1 MGAYALLH
9 DRCAPIWSSAAAHPM
24 VQAIGDGSL
33 PHKTFRYYFEQNIL
47 YLQNYARAISL
58 VLAKAPDAEAIDLLG
73 QFVRGESERELPM
86 NYDFLHRLGGDPH
99 ATDYTEMSAAN
110 HAYSQH
116 MLATT
121 SLGDCAEGLAALLPC
136 PCSYNEITKVMA
148 TKKPDDPIYAE
159 WISKFAENPD
169 DDAFLRSLEALLDRL
184 VDPADEQKMRRLDW
198 IFRTSSHYEIMFWD
212 AAFAGPDA
220 DPFRG

>member
-9 DRCAPIWSSAAAHPM
+9 DRCAPIWSRAAAHPM

-121 SLGDCAEGLAALLPC
+121 SFGGLRRGPGRAAAVSVQLQRDHQGHGHQETRRPH
-136 PCSYNEITKVMA
+136 
-148 TKKPDDPIYAE
+148 
-159 WISKFAENPD
+159 
-169 DDAFLRSLEALLDRL
+169 LRR
-184 VDPADEQKMRRLDW
+184 VDLQIRR
-198 IFRTSSHYEIMFWD
+198 E
-212 AAFAGPDA
+212 P
-220 DPFRG
+220 